1 MLSLSHDSYPSSEEV
16 LSALPSVSPEPAGFL
31 PRDHSP
37 ATAIIPLRITACI
50 PHCSRGPV
58 GLLRLTQSLLTTAA
72 GVILSAPQLG
82 CVTLLLKTATASI
95 PRTNLLHTISYPLS
109 LLSTLSLSTPA
120 LVSLASFS
128 TLGPVHR
135 VCGSLR
141 LGCVLS
147 WLPPGSLPHLLQA
160 FAQRLPSQGGPL

>member
-1 MLSLSHDSYPSSEEV
+1 MLSLSHDSYPGSEEV

-31 PRDHSP
+31 PHDHSP
-37 ATAIIPLRITACI
+37 ATAIIALRITACR

-58 GLLRLTQSLLTTAA
+58 GLLRLTHSLLTTAA
-72 GVILSAPQLG
+72 GVILSTPQLG

-95 PRTNLLHTISYPLS
+95 PRTSLLHTISYPLS
-109 LLSTLSLSTPA
+109 LPSTLCLSTPA
-120 LVSLASFS
+120 LVSLASS
-128 TLGPVHR
+128 SASGPAHR
-135 VCGSLR
+135 LCGSLQ

-147 WLPPGSLPHLLQA
+147 WLPPGSLPHLQA